1 MFCILIDFTF
11 GTQVARQQRR
21 RRRRRLFSL
30 FGGGRRQRRRKTF
43 EINHLSVAQAG
54 GGRTKEGRTE
64 GRRMSDSLTEC
75 GAITVPNADAA
86 ALSHA
91 SQDEFN

>member
-11 GTQVARQQRR
+11 GTQVARQQ

-43 EINHLSVAQAG
+43 EINHLSVARAG
-54 GGRTKEGRTE
+54 RRRTDGRTK
-64 GRRMSDSLTEC
+64 D
-75 GAITVPNADAA
+75 V
-86 ALSHA
+86 
-91 SQDEFN
+91 

>member
-21 RRRRRLFSL
+21 RLFSL
-30 FGGGRRQRRRKTF
+30 FGGGRSQRRRKTF

-54 GGRTKEGRTE
+54 GGRKAGRTK
-64 GRRMSDSLTEC
+64 D
-75 GAITVPNADAA
+75 V
-86 ALSHA
+86 
-91 SQDEFN
+91 

>member
-11 GTQVARQQRR
+11 GTQVARQQRRRR

-54 GGRTKEGRTE
+54 GGRTDSGGRTDE
-64 GRRMSDSLTEC
+64 GCLT
-75 GAITVPNADAA
+75 A
-86 ALSHA
+86 
-91 SQDEFN
+91 